1 MDLRCPKCN
10 STDLKK
16 VSLAYQEG
24 TYHIKTRTRIRG
36 LLFASG
42 GPDVLVGRTTT
53 GGTQQSAL
61 SKRLCPPAK
70 WSYVKLVLWSG
81 VVTLITLFLYVQHVM
96 SSPAPA
102 SSLPLK
108 LYVVFAPVVLLL
120 LVGIVWRHNH
130 STYQQKYALWNESF
144 ICERCGAVS
153 QQSLR

>member
-1 MDLRCPKCN
+1 MSSGSQKGSLAPPEWGCKGDKMDLRCPKCN

-81 VVTLITLFLYVQHVM
+81 VVTLITLL
-96 SSPAPA
+96 
-102 SSLPLK
+102 
-108 LYVVFAPVVLLL
+108 
-120 LVGIVWRHNH
+120 
-130 STYQQKYALWNESF
+130 
-144 ICERCGAVS
+144 
-153 QQSLR
+153 